1 MYDLFTSA
9 LLFFLLTPG
18 VLVTIPPGASPLI
31 AGLVHAVVFY
41 LVQSFLTVYVP
52 NWAIWIVAAIVVLG
66 RAYMGRSSSPTY

>member
-18 VLVTIPPGASPLI
+18 VLVTIPPGASPLV

-52 NWAIWIVAAIVVLG
+52 NWGIWIIAGLVVLG
-66 RAYMGRSSSPTY
+66 RAYASRTTPTY